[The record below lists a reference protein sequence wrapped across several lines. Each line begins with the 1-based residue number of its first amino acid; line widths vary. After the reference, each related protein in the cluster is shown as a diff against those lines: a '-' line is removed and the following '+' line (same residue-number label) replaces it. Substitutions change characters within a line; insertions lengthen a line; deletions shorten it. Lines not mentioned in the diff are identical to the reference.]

1 VGRQHGITSCH
12 GRGCKEPR
20 RPREWKSVRLREC
33 PRSIASGQSR
43 LRRFAQGSS
52 PRPHGVTLIF
62 RCPVSSTGR
71 LRQVTWRQARYG
83 PAEGRKSRQAG
94 ERGSL
99 CGAGKRRARSEVFGR
114 TARGKIIFVGG
125 ARGESPHG
133 REVNRRS
140 RARGKNQ
147 TRRSRRDIAA
157 SSGGTTQNAAKTV
170 MTDRSAARGAGP
182 RSVLGATNAARE
194 GKGGGRRGCGEKTLQ
209 QKRIERE
216 RADRDA
222 PCNRPL
228 PERPHRQSLYP
239 LRSQSHSAKRHWS
252 E

>member
-1 VGRQHGITSCH
+1 VSWPWLQRATPAARMEKRSVARMPALYRERPKPPAPVCPGLKSSASWRDLDFPVPGVLDRTLAPSYLAASALRPGGRQEVT
-12 GRGCKEPR
+12 P
-20 RPREWKSVRLREC
+20 
-33 PRSIASGQSR
+33 SG
-43 LRRFAQGSS
+43 
-52 PRPHGVTLIF
+52 
-62 RCPVSSTGR
+62 
-71 LRQVTWRQARYG
+71 
-83 PAEGRKSRQAG
+83 
-94 ERGSL
+94 
-99 CGAGKRRARSEVFGR
+99 GKRIAVWSRETAGAIRGLWEDRARQNNICGGR
-114 TARGKIIFVGG
+114 ARRVP
-125 ARGESPHG
+125 ARA
-133 REVNRRS
+133 RVNRRS

-170 MTDRSAARGAGP
+170 MTDRIAARGAGP

>member
-1 VGRQHGITSCH
+1 MGRQHGITSCQ

-43 LRRFAQGSS
+43 MRRFAQGSS

-71 LRQVTWRQARYG
+71 LRQLPGGKHVTVQRQAGSHAKR
-83 PAEGRKSRQAG
+83 G

-99 CGAGKRRARSEVFGR
+99 CGAGKRRARSDVCGR

-125 ARGESPHG
+125 ARRESERG
-133 REVNRRS
+133 REVNRRGN
-140 RARGKNQ
+140 ARGKNRN
-147 TRRSRRDIAA
+147 RRRRRDMGA
-157 SSGGTTQNAAKTV
+157 SSGGTSQNAAKTM
-170 MTDRSAARGAGP
+170 MTDRIAARGAGP

-194 GKGGGRRGCGEKTLQ
+194 GEGGRRRGRGEEAVQ
-209 QKRIERE
+209 QKRIKRE

-228 PERPHRQSLYP
+228 PEPPHRQSPYP
-239 LRSQSHSAKRHWS
+239 LRSQSHSARR
-252 E
+252 